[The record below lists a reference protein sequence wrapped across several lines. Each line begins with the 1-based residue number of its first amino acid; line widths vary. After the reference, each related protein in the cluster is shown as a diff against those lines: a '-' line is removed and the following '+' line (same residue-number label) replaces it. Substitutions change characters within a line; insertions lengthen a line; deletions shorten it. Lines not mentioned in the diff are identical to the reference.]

1 MSHFSQ
7 KTGHHSG
14 ILVAYVPEGGLGGS
28 FQPQMGHHREIL
40 VAYVPE
46 GGLESCFQPQM
57 GHHRE
62 ILIAYVPGREFGAV
76 FNTNG
81 TSQRFFPHISHLS
94 DFQLTALQ

>member
-14 ILVAYVPEGGLGGS
+14 ILVAYVPEGGLGG
-28 FQPQMGHHREIL
+28 
-40 VAYVPE
+40 
-46 GGLESCFQPQM
+46 CFQPQM